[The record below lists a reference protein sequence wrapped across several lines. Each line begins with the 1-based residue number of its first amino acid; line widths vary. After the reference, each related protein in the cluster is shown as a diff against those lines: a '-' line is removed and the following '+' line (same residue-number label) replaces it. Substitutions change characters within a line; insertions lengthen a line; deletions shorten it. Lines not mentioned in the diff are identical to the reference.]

1 MKKVLFRLLLVDLL
15 FLIVLY
21 IIGDKSWLMSGE
33 IGFISASLIILG
45 SISSYRSMVEHR
57 LALEVV
63 PDDGRDTLSKIE
75 DPYELFDEEDEV
87 ESDKKTLQEV
97 VKEERQRLKK
107 NRRTF
112 WEATKDSKASFSL
125 LRMVGYLFLVLGFFY
140 LNNNHF
146 LSIGIYLIA
155 LFIPSLTIIS
165 VLMMENN
172 RTLIDLD

>member
-1 MKKVLFRLLLVDLL
+1 MKKVLLALLLVDLL
-15 FLIVLY
+15 LLVIFY

-33 IGFISASLIILG
+33 IGFISASMVMFG
-45 SISSYRSMVEHR
+45 SINSYRSMVERR
-57 LALEVV
+57 LALEMV
-63 PDDGRDTLSKIE
+63 PDEGRDILSKIE

-87 ESDKKTLQEV
+87 TSDKKTLQEV

-112 WEATKDSKASFSL
+112 WEATKDAKTSFSISRL
-125 LRMVGYLFLVLGFFY
+125 VGYLFLVMGFFY
-140 LNNNHF
+140 LNNNHL
-146 LSIGIYLIA
+146 LSIGIYLVV
-155 LFIPSLTIIS
+155 LFLPSLIVIS

>member
-1 MKKVLFRLLLVDLL
+1 MKKVLSVLLLVDLL
-15 FLIVLY
+15 LLIIFY
-21 IIGDKSWLMSGE
+21 IIGDKSWLMSGQ
-33 IGFISASLIILG
+33 IGFISASLVMLG
-45 SISSYRSMVEHR
+45 SINSYRSMVKSR
-57 LALEVV
+57 LDLNIV

-87 ESDKKTLQEV
+87 ESDNKTLQEV

-112 WEATKDSKASFSL
+112 WEATKDAKTSFSISRL
-125 LRMVGYLFLVLGFFY
+125 VGYLFLVMGFFY

-146 LSIGIYLIA
+146 LSIGIYLVA
-155 LFIPSLTIIS
+155 LFLPSLIVIS